1 MKAQRLIQATR
12 GQERAAECEDKPL
25 GHGKR
30 MNSRQAMD
38 THGSGARTR
47 LRHQQLVPSQYKNGG
62 PWVRGKREY
71 GSAVKRKGE
80 PILGFL
86 LKLF

>member
-12 GQERAAECEDKPL
+12 GQERTAECEDKPS

-38 THGSGARTR
+38 THGSGARTK
-47 LRHQQLVPSQYKNGG
+47 LRHHQLVPSQ
-62 PWVRGKREY
+62 
-71 GSAVKRKGE
+71 
-80 PILGFL
+80 
-86 LKLF
+86 

>member
-1 MKAQRLIQATR
+1 M
-12 GQERAAECEDKPL
+12 
-25 GHGKR
+25 R
-30 MNSRQAMD
+30 MSSRQATD
-38 THGSGARTR
+38 THESGARTR

-71 GSAVKRKGE
+71 GSAVRRKGE

-86 LKLF
+86 LKLFWGKYPAGMTYHPKDRKMSWNH